1 MARKKN
7 PDYETRDDL
16 LERVRRQKATIEAMQ
31 AERRNAEALRVAN
44 ANLRTAVAR
53 LTRELAAC
61 RMGTVT
67 GRLADIVR
75 RFRMAIRGAD
85 GELVGGRNRRAALA
99 DVDDDAVEALSALE
113 FPGTAGMTKKTKE

>member
-7 PDYETRDDL
+7 PDYETRADL
-16 LERVRRQKATIEAMQ
+16 FERIRRQKAAIEKLL

-44 ANLRTAVAR
+44 ADLRTAVAR

-67 GRLADIVR
+67 GRLADVLR
-75 RFRMAIRGAD
+75 RFRAAVRGKD
-85 GELVGGRNRRAALA
+85 GELIGGQNRRAILA
-99 DVDDDAVEALSALE
+99 DVDDDAVAALSALD
-113 FPGTAGMTKKTKE
+113 FPGQAGL